1 MLNNSTGCFIYF
13 RILATRI
20 TELEKRLE
28 GTSDNEERV
37 SLFPSKVF
45 LETYCSSEVDTYDI
59 NTQEAEIPNGEAIPE
74 ISQIPPEPL
83 TEEESHQVE
92 VDLKV
97 LETKRSKRR
106 KEVPDNQ
113 KKITNG
119 EAIKKELSI
128 KKTEEKEDGNLPPEL
143 QKLVQEAHNDIDFK
157 ENQNQ

>member
-1 MLNNSTGCFIYF
+1 MHFLINF

-59 NTQEAEIPNGEAIPE
+59 NTQEAETPDGDTIPE
-74 ISQIPPEPL
+74 ISEIPQESL
-83 TEEESHQVE
+83 TVDVSREVE

-97 LETKRSKRR
+97 IETKRSKRR
-106 KEVPDNQ
+106 KETPDDQ
-113 KKITNG
+113 KKTTN
-119 EAIKKELSI
+119 EY
-128 KKTEEKEDGNLPPEL
+128 GNLPPEL
-143 QKLVQEAHNDIDFK
+143 QKLVQEAHDDIDIE